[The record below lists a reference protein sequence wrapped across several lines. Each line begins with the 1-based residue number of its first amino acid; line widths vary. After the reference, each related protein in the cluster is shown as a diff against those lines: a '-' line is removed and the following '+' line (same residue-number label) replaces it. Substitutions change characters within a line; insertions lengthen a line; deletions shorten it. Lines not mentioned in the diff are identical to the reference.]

1 MRFLFLNKKESEAV
15 VNVSR
20 GVKNKDENAI
30 NEMTAIA
37 KLSVKWRIKYVDV
50 IKKLQGMGLVI
61 LIVTGI
67 FDNNSDDIRVHRV
80 RARTQI
86 TRVRRREGEV

>member
-20 GVKNKDENAI
+20 GVKNKDDKAI
-30 NEMTAIA
+30 DEMTAIA
-37 KLSVKWRIKYVDV
+37 KLSARWRIKYVDV
-50 IKKLQGMGLVI
+50 IKKLQSMGLVI

-67 FDNNSDDIRVHRV
+67 FDTNLDDIRVHRV
-80 RARTQI
+80 RTRTQI
-86 TRVRRREGEV
+86 TRLRRREDV